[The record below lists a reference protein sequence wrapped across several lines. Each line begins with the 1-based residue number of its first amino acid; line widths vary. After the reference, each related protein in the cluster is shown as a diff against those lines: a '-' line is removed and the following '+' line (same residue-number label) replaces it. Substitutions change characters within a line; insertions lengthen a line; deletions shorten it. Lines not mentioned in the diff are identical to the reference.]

1 MFANPSKKVPSG
13 DFELNVRFLVPSS
26 VIFEALTST
35 QSAQVGIS
43 FMLLPLSTTHNQLV
57 RLNLRKEVF
66 ILFMTVV
73 FWVNSSQLY
82 CIILFIHS

>member
-35 QSAQVGIS
+35 HSAQVGVS

-57 RLNLRKEVF
+57 RLNLRKGVF

-82 CIILFIHS
+82 YIILFIHS

>member
-35 QSAQVGIS
+35 QSAQVGVS

-82 CIILFIHS
+82 YIILFIHS